1 MGRTLGFFESFPFSR
16 VGSRLWAFVGPV
28 VLTGVLRVRSDLSTP
43 IWVSLIVVPDSKEH
57 NENEHNEQVGCQLD
71 VQHQDHSVS
80 ISIHA
85 KSIPSNLKPNLLL
98 YNLKSIFSRI
108 HINLMYVVYC

>member
-1 MGRTLGFFESFPFSR
+1 MSLFVSANIVFSKTCMETLPT
-16 VGSRLWAFVGPV
+16 LKC
-28 VLTGVLRVRSDLSTP
+28 
-43 IWVSLIVVPDSKEH
+43 KEH